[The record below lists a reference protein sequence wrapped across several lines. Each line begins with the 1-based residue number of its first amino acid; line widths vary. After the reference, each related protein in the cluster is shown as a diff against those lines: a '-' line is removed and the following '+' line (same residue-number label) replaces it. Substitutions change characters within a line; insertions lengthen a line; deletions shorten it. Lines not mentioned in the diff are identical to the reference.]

1 MDTLEEDLTCSVCYS
16 LFSDPRVLPC
26 SHTFCKGCLDNV
38 LQASLNY
45 SIWRPLHQLKCPI
58 CRSVV
63 ELSLTSVDTLPT
75 NVPLQA
81 IIEKYQR
88 ESEPRRPLCPEHF
101 RQPLNMYCVQDRQLI
116 CGLCLTVGRH
126 QGHIIDDLQAAFNR
140 EKQTPSLLLARLS
153 EKRWTTMCELG
164 EQLEQEK
171 ARCESLLKND
181 QQEVK
186 RFFHNVDAVLAKKRQ
201 VYLEVL
207 DKASVEVSRA
217 YDPLIHRVKELQEE
231 HLDLV
236 SLASSVEEE
245 DSPLVFLEKVHLF
258 RERVDKFTN
267 ASLPSVL
274 NLSVTP
280 RAAEYLQQYWPVVTL
295 GGLDE
300 APVPKVCCC
309 TRCGS
314 VPAEAHKTPS
324 VGSVHDSRFK
334 PITVLL
340 LLLLVLVAS
349 LGVSQFH
356 SGLCSEFLPYF
367 WAWLESTYMGM
378 EAFVQRW
385 CCHFSSM
392 GEMFLQ
398 QMTTFLTNLTSPL
411 DLSVLFTS

>member
-38 LQASLNY
+38 LQASVNY
-45 SIWRPLHQLKCPI
+45 SVWRTLHHPLKCPI

-63 ELSLTSVDTLPT
+63 ELTNVDTLPT

-101 RQPLNMYCVQDRQLI
+101 RQPLNMYCTQDRQLI

-126 QGHIIDDLQAAFNR
+126 QGHVIDDLQAAFNR

-171 ARCESLLKND
+171 ARCESLVKKD
-181 QQEVK
+181 QQEVVQ
-186 RFFHNVDAVLAKKRQ
+186 FFHKLDAVLARKRQ
-201 VYLEVL
+201 AYQEVL
-207 DKASVEVSRA
+207 DKASAEVSRA
-217 YDPLIHRVKELQEE
+217 YDPLLLRVKELQEE

-245 DSPLVFLEKVHLF
+245 DSPLVFLEKVHFF

-267 ASLPSVL
+267 ASLPSAL

-280 RAAEYLQQYWPVVTL
+280 RAAEYLQQHWPAVTL

-309 TRCGS
+309 ARCGS
-314 VPAEAHKTPS
+314 VAAEAPKAPS
-324 VGSVHDSRFK
+324 VGSVQDSRFK
-334 PITVLL
+334 AVLVM
-340 LLLLVLVAS
+340 LLLVLVAS
-349 LGVSQFH
+349 LGVAQFH
-356 SGLCSEFLPYF
+356 QGLCSEFLPSF
-367 WAWLESTYMGM
+367 WAWVESPYMGM
-378 EAFVQRW
+378 QAFVQTW
-385 CCHFSSM
+385 CCHVSSV
-392 GEMFLQ
+392 GELFLK
-398 QMTTFLTNLTSPL
+398 QMTTFLSNLTSPM